1 MVFDD
6 LIDRL
11 IVAGEGKSVFLSALI
26 STLTYVLLTHQE
38 LGILRFNYL
47 QKILTFVGF
56 SLHTNGYFMNVLL
69 FGVRGLDFVLELI
82 TACILAFFLV
92 LIVFSLFSLL
102 IDMGHKTKKKLM

>member
-11 IVAGEGKSVFLSALI
+11 IVAGEGKSVFLSVD